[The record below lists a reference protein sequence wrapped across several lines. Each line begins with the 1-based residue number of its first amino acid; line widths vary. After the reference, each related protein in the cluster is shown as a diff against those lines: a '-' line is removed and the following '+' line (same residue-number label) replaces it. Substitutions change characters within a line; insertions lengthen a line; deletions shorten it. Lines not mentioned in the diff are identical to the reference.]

1 MGFTLKAAWLAALIA
16 ATYPLAAA
24 AQIGLE
30 ALFGDALLL
39 EEWLHGSRRTAAY
52 AVVDGWVASIPWVL
66 GFWAIAILLRTM
78 AGAQQRV
85 ELWTLLLIGA
95 GLLALSLWL
104 PIQVP
109 LLLVLLLIAAAA
121 LERCRVRMAAP

>member
-78 AGAQQRV
+78 AGARQRV

>member
-1 MGFTLKAAWLAALIA
+1 VGFTLKAAWLAALIA